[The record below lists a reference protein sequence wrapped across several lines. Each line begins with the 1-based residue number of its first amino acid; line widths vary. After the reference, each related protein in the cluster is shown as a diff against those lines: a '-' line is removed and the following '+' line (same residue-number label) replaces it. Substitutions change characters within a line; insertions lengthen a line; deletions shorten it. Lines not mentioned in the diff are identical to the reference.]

1 MLDDSHTHIAGSGPQ
16 VGWGAQLRV
25 LSDACD
31 EAAEEGIN
39 CELIDLR
46 SDHTVSPP

>member
-1 MLDDSHTHIAGSGPQ
+1 MFEQ

-25 LSDACD
+25 ISEACED
-31 EAAEEGIN
+31 AAEEGIS

-46 SDHTVSPP
+46 SVGDRTLNR